1 MSNIFKTSIYKK
13 NKIIVTDGMMGG
25 GKTLICN
32 LVSGIKNVEQW
43 IYDSNIERICALN
56 KLNRINVSVS
66 ADFIKKIYNEKYFDN
81 FILRHTNFRDKDFSS
96 IKNHPRSREIIKRLK
111 RRKTKNKYDKQ
122 DIKFHKKISLGYHIL
137 SKNKKRFIKID
148 GSNDKNEIHNY
159 ILKKLGL

>member
-43 IYDSNIERICALN
+43 IYDSNIERIFALN

-81 FILRHTNFRDKDFSS
+81 FILRHSNFRDKDFSS

-111 RRKTKNKYDKQ
+111 MTDKVATILARPKIIKLMSLRLFTYSGENFQKT
-122 DIKFHKKISLGYHIL
+122 SLNAIVKS
-137 SKNKKRFIKID
+137 SKLTFF
-148 GSNDKNEIHNY
+148 SCFQ
-159 ILKKLGL
+159 